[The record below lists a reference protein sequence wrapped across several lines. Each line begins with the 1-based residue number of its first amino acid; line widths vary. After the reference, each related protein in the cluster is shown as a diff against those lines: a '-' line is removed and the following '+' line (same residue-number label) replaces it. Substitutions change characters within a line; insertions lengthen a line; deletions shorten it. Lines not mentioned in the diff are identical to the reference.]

1 MIPAAVLALIPKKLK
16 DNFIMILVVIGL
28 VVGYSFAVYHWGKA
42 NASNECTSDTLETI
56 TDDGKAHAEIKVKN
70 KRLPTPDLDKR
81 LDRWVR
87 PD

>member
-1 MIPAAVLALIPKKLK
+1 MIPVALAALIPQKIK
-16 DNFIMILVVIGL
+16 DNIVMIIVVIAL

-56 TDDGKAHAEIKVKN
+56 TDDGKTHEEIKVKN
-70 KRLPTPDLDKR
+70 KRLPTPELDKR